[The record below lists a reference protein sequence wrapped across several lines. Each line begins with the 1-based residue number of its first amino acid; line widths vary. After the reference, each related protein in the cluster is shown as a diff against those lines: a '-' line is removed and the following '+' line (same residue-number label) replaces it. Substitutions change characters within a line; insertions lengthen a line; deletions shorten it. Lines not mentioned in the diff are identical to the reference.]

1 MNRITRFFELPI
13 GWFIFLGLLLRIGA
27 YLILGDPHFPD
38 SEIYVQGGQELFK
51 TGWMQNHIYMPL
63 YPILTFLTGGR
74 TGAIALD
81 ILFSTATIVLVDRL
95 GVILSGSARAGKVAA
110 FFTAIYPF
118 FIFYSFSVLTESSYL
133 FFLLLTFYLLYR
145 KSYTLGSAVAALS
158 LLIKPVGEL
167 ITPILLVLFC
177 VVVHREGLKKCT
189 RVLLVYFAFYLVCLA
204 PWWVHN
210 YTKFD
215 QRFVR
220 LTLADGIVLY
230 SGNNP
235 LNQTGGGVVRPD
247 GSMDM
252 DLTQFDSIA
261 DPIERNDAMKASAI
275 TYIRENPGRFIEM
288 IGMKFIRFWR
298 LWPYADQY
306 AGLKYVVISLL
317 SYGSILF
324 LAMLTLVGFRKEDF
338 VKCMPIFAYIAYL
351 TAIHCVT
358 IASIRYRLPIEPFLI
373 IFAGMGIGKFLSARD
388 HSQSMNR
395 Y

>member
-1 MNRITRFFELPI
+1 MNRLARLFDLPI
-13 GWFIFLGLLLRIGA
+13 GWFILLGLLLRIGA
-27 YLILGDPHFPD
+27 YLVLGDPHFPD
-38 SEIYVQGGQELFK
+38 SEIYIQGGKELFQ
-51 TGWMQNHIYMPL
+51 TGRMQNHIYMPL
-63 YPILTFLTGGR
+63 YPILTFLAGGR
-74 TGAIALD
+74 SGTIALD
-81 ILFSTATIVLVDRL
+81 ILFSTATIALVDRL
-95 GVILSGSARAGKVAA
+95 ASTLSGSARAGKIAA

-145 KSYTLGSAVAALS
+145 KSYVLGSGVAALS

-177 VVVHREGLKKCT
+177 GVVHREGLKKCA

-215 QRFVR
+215 HRFVR

-230 SGNNP
+230 SGNNS

-252 DLTQFDSIA
+252 DLAQFDSIV
-261 DPIERNDAMKASAI
+261 DPIERNDAMKASAV
-275 TYIRENPGRFIEM
+275 TYIRENPGRFVEM
-288 IGMKFIRFWR
+288 IGMKFVRFWR

-317 SYGSILF
+317 SYGSVLLLAIL
-324 LAMLTLVGFRKEDF
+324 ALTRFRKEDLF
-338 VKCMPIFAYIAYL
+338 KAAPIFAYIAFL
-351 TAIHCVT
+351 TVVHCVT

-373 IFAGMGIGKFLSARD
+373 IFAGMGIGKFLSDREKSKPAL
-388 HSQSMNR
+388 
-395 Y
+395 